1 MSKSPRVTQTARRVL
16 DQVYQTDTGP
26 KSSIAVTVKKSPR
39 SYVAV
44 QCWCCVCSATSRVV
58 VQCWLSM
65 QIHGDAVPT
74 AEALDSVILR
84 HEHATVAYVLALNR
98 SERLCLTIAVD
109 ARLFMISVSQGSRR
123 A

>member
-1 MSKSPRVTQTARRVL
+1 
-16 DQVYQTDTGP
+16 
-26 KSSIAVTVKKSPR
+26 
-39 SYVAV
+39 
-44 QCWCCVCSATSRVV
+44 
-58 VQCWLSM
+58 M

-98 SERLCLTIAVD
+98 SERLCLTIGVD
-109 ARLFMISVSQGSRR
+109 ARLFSVSQGSRR